1 MTIRYFVNTASGAY
15 LGSFDGPNGGYWDGK
30 VWGPPPA
37 GVTQVPTAPSSAD
50 SIYTNSAWV
59 PGPSAVAASAQA
71 QLASALGAGLAITST
86 AKPAELDA
94 TYALDAVSQQQ
105 ISDIAVPLFA
115 GAGFPGGGQTF
126 AYPDATGATHN
137 FAVADFQ
144 NFYQAVRTYLLAL
157 NTAAATV
164 AQGGP
169 ANWPAAAS
177 KIA

>member
-1 MTIRYFVNTASGAY
+1 MTQQFFVDATGKY
-15 LGSFDGPNGGYWDGK
+15 LGSFDGPNGGYWNGK
-30 VWGPPPA
+30 VWGPPPIGA
-37 GVTQVPTAPSSAD
+37 TAVPSPPPTSD
-50 SIYTNSAWV
+50 STYTNGAWV
-59 PGPSAVAASAQA
+59 PGPSAVAATAQA
-71 QLASALGAGLAITST
+71 QLVAALATGLAITST
-86 AKPAELDA
+86 ATAALDA

-126 AYPDATGATHN
+126 AYPDTTGAPHN
-137 FAVADFQ
+137 FSVADFQ

-157 NTAAATV
+157 NTASETV

-169 ANWPAAAS
+169 ANWPAAAA